1 MYRTLKH
8 VNWPAIEEEIMKQW
22 EKDNTFAKS
31 IELRPESKRFVFYE
45 GPPSAN
51 GMPGIHHVMARAI
64 KDVFCRYKTLQGY
77 RVERKGG
84 WDTHGLPIELQVEK
98 RLGITKEDIG
108 KSISVEQYNKEC
120 RKDVMEFKDKWDEL
134 TNKMGYW
141 VDLEHPY
148 ITYENDYIETLWH
161 LLKRLHDK
169 GYLYKGHT
177 IQPFSPAAGTG
188 LSSHELNQPG
198 TYKPVKDT
206 TAVAQFKVDAEGVQ
220 SLNKLYGADAAEVY
234 FLAWTTTPW
243 TLPSNTA
250 LAVGQNIDYVMV
262 RSFNQ
267 YSHQSITGMLAEAL
281 LSKHFNQNAAEL
293 PLSDYKAGDK
303 LIPFEVLGKV
313 KGADLAGIRY
323 EQLLPFE
330 ANTRD
335 QIEGDAFR
343 VITGDFV
350 TTEDGT
356 GIVHI
361 APSFGADDFRVA
373 KQNGIGSLTMVDK
386 RGKFLSG
393 VKDGVFLYG
402 DEYVK
407 EDYLNETEKTAA
419 TEQQRLHLQGF
430 MKDTSK
436 LNYLSVDDRIALK
449 LQNENKLFKKEK
461 YEHTYPHCWRT
472 DKPILYYP
480 LESWFIKTTAVKDRL
495 VELNKTINWKP
506 KSTGEGRFGNWLENL
521 VDWNLSRSRYWGTP
535 LPIWKNADGSE
546 ELCIGSVDELFAE
559 VEKANAQLGL
569 QQTISRDNYDL
580 HKPFVDQITLE

>member
-1 MYRTLKH
+1 M
-8 VNWPAIEEEIMKQW
+8 
-22 EKDNTFAKS
+22 
-31 IELRPESKRFVFYE
+31 
-45 GPPSAN
+45 
-51 GMPGIHHVMARAI
+51 
-64 KDVFCRYKTLQGY
+64 
-77 RVERKGG
+77 
-84 WDTHGLPIELQVEK
+84 
-98 RLGITKEDIG
+98 
-108 KSISVEQYNKEC
+108 
-120 RKDVMEFKDKWDEL
+120 
-134 TNKMGYW
+134 
-141 VDLEHPY
+141 
-148 ITYENDYIETLWH
+148 
-161 LLKRLHDK
+161 
-169 GYLYKGHT
+169 
-177 IQPFSPAAGTG
+177 
-188 LSSHELNQPG
+188 
-198 TYKPVKDT
+198 VKDT
-206 TAVAQFKVDAEGVQ
+206 TVVAQFKVIKNASSEKLFAKAEQ
-220 SLNKLYGADAAEVY
+220 NLDLH

-250 LAVGQNIDYVMV
+250 LAVGKEIEYVLV
-262 RSFNQ
+262 QSYNQ
-267 YSHQSITGMLAEAL
+267 YTFKEIFVVLAKDL
-281 LSKHFNQNAAEL
+281 FGKYFSDKNAEL
-293 PLSDYKAGDK
+293 ALVDYKEGDK
-303 LIPFEVLGKV
+303 NIPFKVLKSFKGK
-313 KGADLAGIRY
+313 DLAGINY
-323 EQLLPFE
+323 EQLLPY
-330 ANTRD
+330 AQPSD
-335 QIEGDAFR
+335 GDAFR
-343 VITGDFV
+343 VIVGDFV

-480 LESWFIKTTAVKDRL
+480 LESWFIKTTACKDRL
-495 VELNKTINWKP
+495 IELNKTINWKP
-506 KSTGEGRFGNWLENL
+506 EHTGTGRFGNWLENL

-535 LPIWKNADGSE
+535 LPIWRTEDGSE